1 MPILV
6 YFILLWDKL
15 TGRRPLTRS
24 ADEQGRVDSETTGL
38 ALYHFQMCPYCRKAR
53 RDIRLLGLH
62 IEERDIKKDAAR
74 RAELVA
80 GGGKVQVPCLR
91 IREPDG
97 TERWLYESRDIS
109 RYLRERFGAGSA
121 QSSSA

>member
-6 YFILLWDKL
+6 YFILLWDTL
-15 TGRRPLTRS
+15 SGRRPLARS
-24 ADEQGRVDSETTGL
+24 ADEQARVDGEAGQL
-38 ALYHFQMCPYCRKAR
+38 ALYHFEMCPYCRKAR

-62 IEERDIKKDAAR
+62 IEQRDIKKDPAR

-91 IREPDG
+91 ISEPDG
-97 TERWLYESRDIS
+97 SVRWMYESRDIG
-109 RYLRERFGAGSA
+109 RYLRQRFGAV
-121 QSSSA
+121 